1 MSIEDAKD
9 AIAKADGEIL
19 ELLKLRAAAARQL
32 ADDAPVAFDSASRSE
47 RLRTVTEASG
57 ELPGD
62 GVRAIFTE
70 IDSMCA
76 NLVEPLR
83 VGFFGPEATYTHM
96 AALEYFGSSVDC
108 KPFRTIEDVFAA
120 CEKGAIDFG
129 VVPIENSS
137 AGVVHQT
144 LDQFADSRLLISGE
158 VTLAIHHV
166 LMSTCELDA
175 IKRIYSHYQPVLQC
189 RGWLKEHLPNVEMIE
204 TDSTSEAARRAAKET
219 NAAAIA
225 SELAARVHGLKILER
240 GIEDVSDNI
249 TRFWVI
255 GRESARPSDRDK
267 TSIMFSVK
275 DKPGALYNL
284 LLPFHRDAINLTKI
298 ESRPTR
304 RKAWEYLFFVDL
316 EGHAS
321 EERIKKVLAEIEEHC
336 EFMRV
341 MGSYPRN
348 DQPREELR
356 YENAK

>member
-1 MSIEDAKD
+1 MPIEDPRD
-9 AIAKADGEIL
+9 TIAKVDGDIL
-19 ELLKLRAAAARQL
+19 ELLKRRVAAARAL
-32 ADDAPVAFDSASRSE
+32 ADSDGEAFDSAWRSE
-47 RLRTVTEASG
+47 RLRAVAREAG
-57 ELPGD
+57 DLPAD
-62 GVRAIFTE
+62 GIRATFTE

-83 VGFFGPEATYTHM
+83 IGFFGPEATYTHM

-108 KPFRTIEDVFAA
+108 KPFRTIEDVFGA

-144 LDQFADSRLLISGE
+144 LDQFADSQLLISGE

-166 LMSTCELDA
+166 LMATCDLRAVD
-175 IKRIYSHYQPVLQC
+175 RVYSHYQPVLQC
-189 RGWLKEHLPNVEMIE
+189 RAWLKEHLPSVEMIE
-204 TDSTSEAARRAAKET
+204 TDSTSEAARRAAQET

-225 SELAARVHGLKILER
+225 SELAARVHGLKVLER

-255 GRESARPSDRDK
+255 GRESARPSERDK

-304 RKAWEYLFFVDL
+304 RRAWEYLFFVDL

-321 EERIKKVLAEIEEHC
+321 EERIANVLGEIEEHC

-348 DQPREELR
+348 DQPREELK
-356 YENAK
+356 YAT